1 MSHVSKRDIS
11 RFEKGRVST
20 VHSCSFCKVGFPANS
35 YLTITLDL
43 PNSTAIAAGLGG
55 KTYIENTAHNNF
67 PLIIKLNT
75 SSGID
80 IRVLKPNA
88 TNDGA
93 PVDVDILLLWVKMS
107 PRVASLVVLNV
118 ERRIGERMKDDNM
131 ERVNKLRGSFSFI
144 YFVLCFLSPNISAS
158 ARQ

>member
-1 MSHVSKRDIS
+1 
-11 RFEKGRVST
+11 
-20 VHSCSFCKVGFPANS
+20 
-35 YLTITLDL
+35 
-43 PNSTAIAAGLGG
+43 
-55 KTYIENTAHNNF
+55 
-67 PLIIKLNT
+67 
-75 SSGID
+75 
-80 IRVLKPNA
+80 
-88 TNDGA
+88 
-93 PVDVDILLLWVKMS
+93 VDVDILLLWVKMS